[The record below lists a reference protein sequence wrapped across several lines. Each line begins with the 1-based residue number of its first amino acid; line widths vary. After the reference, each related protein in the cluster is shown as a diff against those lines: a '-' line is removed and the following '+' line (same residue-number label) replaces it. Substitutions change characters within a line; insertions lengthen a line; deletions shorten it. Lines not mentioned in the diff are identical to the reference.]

1 MSVAW
6 RLSEVEAAIP
16 FEDVRDSWANRREAW
31 LTKLFTHRHD
41 ARRLGQLMNSF
52 LDALKPQSIS
62 MLWSHNIRKFAQ
74 LRESCQSVGSGEKAS
89 GDLSKELHLVLGQLE
104 AVALPPTRESELRL
118 LGRGRPDELS
128 IGDDGPDIKI
138 DEVCHVLDIRMV
150 WCPATVTATRI
161 VNEEGLDDGFVEYR
175 VHYDGWNKKFD
186 EWVRRDSGRVR
197 ASHSM
202 TAEVGSP
209 CVAFSAHRTEW
220 TDAVIVAVR
229 SKGRGREFKV
239 HFQGSKASEDEW
251 LDAIR
256 VRFDEPPGSV
266 EGDGDGDG
274 DGDGEEEEEEG
285 EEEGEEEEEG
295 DEEGEPEHN
304 QRGRGRPRGKLPP
317 GWEVTRHVT
326 ESSGRHYVRYRG
338 PDGKRASTVKRAW
351 VVYNQRGGGS
361 SDSGD
366 GGARSPRG
374 WGMNQPP
381 GRPPKDKEWD
391 GRMWVHKEAVEPN
404 AGKRRQNPS
413 AQKEENGVKGHVD
426 EEDEEDE
433 DEDRNDSDPRSKPTK
448 APRGR
453 PRNGKSKDGLKLK
466 HQVEDDEKGNDDDA
480 GLEEPKKRQRSP
492 SKPGGRA
499 AGSSSSSSS
508 SAPAPAETKAAT
520 ASMSEIA
527 EDPSD
532 GRGFSSTVTE
542 AALATPPES
551 TTLLSEGDAIEEG
564 AAVSALDV
572 RRVWCDAH
580 VVKLRWQK
588 AKSTEPHVTAV
599 KLRFEGWDPKWD
611 EWVLL
616 NSGKVRRKDERAAA
630 KAAAKAAAAAEAE
643 AQAKAEAEAAQA
655 KAKAES
661 EAAAAAAEAKA
672 KAEVEAQE
680 TKRRRSSG
688 GGSPRNGGGA
698 GASGRKGSSSSSQ
711 RDSGGAQPGKDR
723 AASEPE
729 GGDEANEA
737 GASEPKAS
745 SKRRASS
752 SKVTATDEAHAR
764 SSKRPNA
771 GQRRDSEGSASASR
785 ASSSRAALHDA
796 EAEADEADLHASGG
810 RSLPPKKRAGSC
822 AQPEG
827 EAGAAPA
834 MAVAGAKQVKQAR
847 TGPIRKRPVE
857 EAWSQF
863 VSPPGLAAAETLA
876 GIFGADEGDPNLG
889 GRGIASLVR
898 AAERDGAVVGAGVN
912 GAFAPAAAGAALLTA
927 AASSMA
933 SRHAILP
940 RMAPQQTGTLRPAP
954 AWSSHARPNLGSKL
968 MSQPAALQP
977 ATPSGFSPPAAVK
990 GATLSSL
997 PSAMLH
1003 QLLKAMQL
1011 FREDAVVLA
1020 PNSFNP
1026 ANMLIRLKL
1035 TASASVYVG
1044 AQIVSLLNDEVQV
1057 RGIEGA
1063 PTPIQ
1068 RTKLQYVSNQP
1079 FSEMELAG
1087 LEFKLRNQIV
1097 KDVSLADAEQARLE
1111 LVRIRLLLPPPPPK
1125 AR

>member
-1 MSVAW
+1 VPK
-6 RLSEVEAAIP
+6 EEA
-16 FEDVRDSWANRREAW
+16 
-31 LTKLFTHRHD
+31 
-41 ARRLGQLMNSF
+41 
-52 LDALKPQSIS
+52 
-62 MLWSHNIRKFAQ
+62 
-74 LRESCQSVGSGEKAS
+74 
-89 GDLSKELHLVLGQLE
+89 
-104 AVALPPTRESELRL
+104 
-118 LGRGRPDELS
+118 
-128 IGDDGPDIKI
+128 
-138 DEVCHVLDIRMV
+138 
-150 WCPATVTATRI
+150 
-161 VNEEGLDDGFVEYR
+161 
-175 VHYDGWNKKFD
+175 
-186 EWVRRDSGRVR
+186 
-197 ASHSM
+197 
-202 TAEVGSP
+202 
-209 CVAFSAHRTEW
+209 
-220 TDAVIVAVR
+220 
-229 SKGRGREFKV
+229 
-239 HFQGSKASEDEW
+239 
-251 LDAIR
+251 
-256 VRFDEPPGSV
+256 EPS
-266 EGDGDGDG
+266 
-274 DGDGEEEEEEG
+274 
-285 EEEGEEEEEG
+285 
-295 DEEGEPEHN
+295 
-304 QRGRGRPRGKLPP
+304 
-317 GWEVTRHVT
+317 
-326 ESSGRHYVRYRG
+326 
-338 PDGKRASTVKRAW
+338 
-351 VVYNQRGGGS
+351 
-361 SDSGD
+361 
-366 GGARSPRG
+366 
-374 WGMNQPP
+374 
-381 GRPPKDKEWD
+381 
-391 GRMWVHKEAVEPN
+391 

-413 AQKEENGVKGHVD
+413 ERKEENDVKGHVD

-433 DEDRNDSDPRSKPTK
+433 GKDGHDSDPRLKPTK

-453 PRNGKSKDGLKLK
+453 PRNGKSKDGLNLK
-466 HQVEDDEKGNDDDA
+466 HQVDDDEEKGDDDA

-492 SKPGGRA
+492 SKPGGRYGGRD
-499 AGSSSSSSS
+499 AGSSSSSI

-520 ASMSEIA
+520 ASKSETA

-532 GRGFSSTVTE
+532 GRGIISTVKEAFVARGSGFHSSTVTEGAPVNIHSSTVTE
-542 AALATPPES
+542 AALVTPPES

-564 AAVSALDV
+564 VAVSALDV

-588 AKSTEPHVTAV
+588 AKSKEPHVTAV

-630 KAAAKAAAAAEAE
+630 KAAAAEAEAEAE
-643 AQAKAEAEAAQA
+643 AQAKAEAEAQA
-655 KAKAES
+655 
-661 EAAAAAAEAKA
+661 
-672 KAEVEAQE
+672 

-711 RDSGGAQPGKDR
+711 RDSGDAQVGKGR
-723 AASEPE
+723 GASEPE
-729 GGDEANEA
+729 GGDEANVA

-752 SKVTATDEAHAR
+752 SIATATDEAHAR
-764 SSKRPNA
+764 PSKRPIA

-785 ASSSRAALHDA
+785 ASSSRTAIHDA
-796 EAEADEADLHASGG
+796 EAEADEVDLLASGG
-810 RSLPPKKRAGSC
+810 RSLPPKKRVGSC

-834 MAVAGAKQVKQAR
+834 MAVAGAKHVKQAKQAR

-876 GIFGADEGDPNLG
+876 GMPGAEEGDPNMGGRGIDPNMG

-898 AAERDGAVVGAGVN
+898 AAERDGAVVGARVN
-912 GAFAPAAAGAALLTA
+912 GASAPAAGAALLTA

-940 RMAPQQTGTLRPAP
+940 RMAPQQTGMSRPAP
-954 AWSSHARPNLGSKL
+954 TWSSHARPNLGAKL
-968 MSQPAALQP
+968 MSQPAALPP
-977 ATPSGFSPPAAVK
+977 AAPSGFSPPAAVK

-997 PSAMLH
+997 PSGQLH

-1044 AQIVSLLNDEVQV
+1044 AQIVSLQNDEVQV

-1068 RTKLQYVSNQP
+1068 RTKMQYVSNQP

-1097 KDVSLADAEQARLE
+1097 KDVSLADAEQATQE
-1111 LVRIRLLLPPPPPK
+1111 LMRIRLLLPPPPPK
-1125 AR
+1125 AH